1 MHLDQDL
8 LVDVRY
14 TQFRIS
20 KGLEETQLLLGMM
33 LAVKRI
39 EGKSPSLLS
48 LSPKC
53 LRLVNSSR
61 RPDDQAWKG
70 RLWGSNPQAAQ
81 YHVGGVLG

>member
-1 MHLDQDL
+1 MQASCKLGKAKDHVVFMDLEEDL

-20 KGLEETQLLLGMM
+20 KGLEETQLLL
-33 LAVKRI
+33 AVKRI
-39 EGKSPSLLS
+39 GRKSPSLLS

-53 LRLVNSSR
+53 LRLAESS

-70 RLWGSNPQAAQ
+70 GLWGQP
-81 YHVGGVLG
+81 V